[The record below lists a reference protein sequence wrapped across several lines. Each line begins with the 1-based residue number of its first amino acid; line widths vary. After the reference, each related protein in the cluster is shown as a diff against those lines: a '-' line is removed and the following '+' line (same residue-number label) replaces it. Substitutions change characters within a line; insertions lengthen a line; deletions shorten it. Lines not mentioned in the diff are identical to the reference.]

1 MGLSTCCRVIMG
13 EPGMR
18 LALPH
23 GGTQEALGHREAHGL
38 PCTFP

>member
-1 MGLSTCCRVIMG
+1 MGLSTCCRAITG

-23 GGTQEALGHREAHGL
+23 GGTLEALGHWEAHGS
-38 PCTFP
+38 PCTFL